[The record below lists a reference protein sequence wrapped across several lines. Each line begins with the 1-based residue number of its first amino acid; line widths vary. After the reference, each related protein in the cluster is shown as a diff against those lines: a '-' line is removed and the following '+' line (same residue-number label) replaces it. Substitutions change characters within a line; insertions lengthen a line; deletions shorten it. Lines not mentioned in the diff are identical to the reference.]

1 MINFVAANYQMEKI
15 DKKANILEAAEK
27 LFAELGYEATSTR
40 NIAKEA
46 GANMAMINYYFG
58 SKEGVFMEIMSKRI
72 ADFADQ
78 LNSIRQDKLSGMEKL
93 LKVIEGYA
101 TRILSNH
108 GLHKMMHR
116 ELSLP
121 HRPEMFFKI
130 KNSMA
135 ENLTVIEKIIK
146 EGIADGSFRP
156 VDVRMLIATIMGT
169 ISNVAIS
176 PSKITS
182 GTTLDINNEA
192 DRKIITARLIAHLED
207 LIITYLTPKNDT

>member
-1 MINFVAANYQMEKI
+1 MEKT
-15 DKKANILEAAEK
+15 DKKASILEAAEK

-72 ADFADQ
+72 ADFNAQ
-78 LNSIRQDKLSGMEKL
+78 LTSINQDKLSGMEKL
-93 LKVIEGYA
+93 VKVIEGYA
-101 TRILSNH
+101 SRILCNH

-130 KNSMA
+130 KNAMA
-135 ENLTVIEKIIK
+135 ENLVMIETIINA
-146 EGIADGSFRP
+146 GIADGSFRQ
-156 VDVRMLIATIMGT
+156 VDVRMLIATLMGT

-182 GTTLDINNEA
+182 GTTLDINNDE
-192 DRKIITARLIAHLED
+192 DREVITARLITHLKD
-207 LIITYLTPKNDT
+207 LLITYLTPKNDA